1 MRSRN
6 SGFVYLVLSS
16 AIASSL
22 FKVKN
27 CLFPS
32 YQNLVHWTG
41 SHARTMRPQKIGA
54 IKASLHDMNLEEL
67 KEMSDD
73 LASLI
78 EVLVTRQEA
87 VESTIVDRLAATF
100 EK

>member
-1 MRSRN
+1 
-6 SGFVYLVLSS
+6 
-16 AIASSL
+16 
-22 FKVKN
+22 
-27 CLFPS
+27 
-32 YQNLVHWTG
+32 
-41 SHARTMRPQKIGA
+41 MRPQKIGA
-54 IKASLHDMNLEEL
+54 IKASLHDMTLEEL

-100 EK
+100 EKWHLKKKIGMSGLLNLPTKLLNGVKIHQQKLVAFL

>member
-1 MRSRN
+1 
-6 SGFVYLVLSS
+6 
-16 AIASSL
+16 
-22 FKVKN
+22 
-27 CLFPS
+27 
-32 YQNLVHWTG
+32 
-41 SHARTMRPQKIGA
+41 MRPQKIDA